1 MTRLVRARGWLAA
14 VAPCA
19 VALALATA
27 PAKAGPADSKPAGSK
42 VDYTP
47 VTDQRLANPEPENWL
62 QYRGNYQSWGYSPL
76 DQITAKNVTKLV
88 PAWSLSTGVSEGHQ
102 APPIVNNG
110 VMFVTTPQAQVMAIN
125 ARTGEIL
132 WRYQKELPPEL
143 SQLHP
148 TNRGVGL
155 YGDNVYMTTT
165 DSCVVALGAATGKVK
180 WEKCVAPWQDGYYMT
195 LSPLVAKGK
204 VVVGVS
210 GGEYGVRGF
219 ITALDAET
227 GNEAWKTYTVA
238 GPGDPAAD
246 TWKGDAWKTGGGSVW
261 IQGSYDPAA
270 NLAYFGTGNGGPW
283 TPDARPGDNLYTSSV
298 VALDLDTGKIKGHH
312 QYHWNDAWDWDEVS
326 APVLIDIERDG
337 KKIPAAIHAGRN
349 GYLWTL
355 ERSKDGPLS
364 FVDGKPFVYQNV
376 FSSLDPKTGRPAYD
390 QSKIPGIN
398 RRAAF
403 CPGLWGGKD
412 WPPEAYN
419 PKTGLFYIP
428 SNDNLC
434 SELAGAQAGT
444 RKPGELYIGIPIDE
458 VLNSLRLRDGV
469 DKSKPFAIGAI
480 QAWDPKTGKRVWQ
493 HDFQDSANWGPL
505 LTTGS
510 GLIFAGGTS
519 DRKFRALDGTT
530 GKVLWETR
538 LNSGVTGVPSS
549 YMIDGIQYVA
559 VQAGWGVDAERML
572 TGINALIPEER
583 RVSVLP
589 QGGVIWVFRVMGE
602 EAAAK

>member
-1 MTRLVRARGWLAA
+1 MSRLVRARHWLTA

-19 VALALATA
+19 VALALAGA
-27 PAKAGPADSKPAGSK
+27 PAKAGPADK
-42 VDYTP
+42 VDYKP

-246 TWKGDAWKTGGGSVW
+246 TWKGDSWKTGGGSV
-261 IQGSYDPAA
+261 
-270 NLAYFGTGNGGPW
+270 
-283 TPDARPGDNLYTSSV
+283 
-298 VALDLDTGKIKGHH
+298 
-312 QYHWNDAWDWDEVS
+312 
-326 APVLIDIERDG
+326 
-337 KKIPAAIHAGRN
+337 
-349 GYLWTL
+349 
-355 ERSKDGPLS
+355 
-364 FVDGKPFVYQNV
+364 
-376 FSSLDPKTGRPAYD
+376 
-390 QSKIPGIN
+390 
-398 RRAAF
+398 
-403 CPGLWGGKD
+403 
-412 WPPEAYN
+412 
-419 PKTGLFYIP
+419 
-428 SNDNLC
+428 
-434 SELAGAQAGT
+434 
-444 RKPGELYIGIPIDE
+444 
-458 VLNSLRLRDGV
+458 
-469 DKSKPFAIGAI
+469 
-480 QAWDPKTGKRVWQ
+480 
-493 HDFQDSANWGPL
+493 
-505 LTTGS
+505 
-510 GLIFAGGTS
+510 
-519 DRKFRALDGTT
+519 
-530 GKVLWETR
+530 
-538 LNSGVTGVPSS
+538 
-549 YMIDGIQYVA
+549 
-559 VQAGWGVDAERML
+559 
-572 TGINALIPEER
+572 
-583 RVSVLP
+583 
-589 QGGVIWVFRVMGE
+589 
-602 EAAAK
+602 